1 MNLSDIKQMLR
12 QDIGRADKEPR
23 YTLWVNRAI
32 RALQTSQNWEC
43 MRDRQQVTI
52 TTGTSVVNL
61 PANYKEVTAENYPVT
76 VVDPNTYSSPG
87 ILQELS
93 CELVSREKMTRYR
106 SLSWVVSGPVVSQT
120 RVAGLPVYIE
130 RDPSTKRHTLNIV
143 GNADTDTVFK
153 VSFYG
158 YVPDLVLDADT
169 NDFLLNY
176 PELVENRVKA
186 IAFAAI
192 NDPIASQFMALAD
205 EQARRAGIEDSRMR
219 LTGGGR
225 RIRMGG

>member
-1 MNLSDIKQMLR
+1 MTLGDLKQMLR
-12 QDIGRADKEPR
+12 QDVGRADKEPR

-43 MRDRQQVTI
+43 MRDRQSVTI
-52 TTGTSVVNL
+52 TAGTFTANL

-76 VVDPNTYSSPG
+76 VVDPTTVLTG

-93 CELVSREKMTRYR
+93 CELTSREKMTQYR
-106 SLSWVVSGPVVSQT
+106 SLSWVASRPTTSQG
-120 RVAGLPVYIE
+120 RLSGLPVYIQ
-130 RDPSTKRHTLNIV
+130 RDPSTKLHTLNTV
-143 GNADTDTVFK
+143 VAVDTDTVFK

-192 NDPIASQFMALAD
+192 NDPIASQFIALSD
-205 EQARRAGIEDSRMR
+205 EQARRAGVEDSRMR
-219 LTGGGR
+219 LTTGGR
-225 RIRMGG
+225 RLRMGG